1 NEASAIGVLQPGV
14 GASSRMNGTPV
25 QGATVPAGAVNGAAL
40 VTGQWNGQALVA
52 RAVAADPTLRF
63 ADRAQKVV
71 IETLAS
77 GSLGA
82 G

>member
-1 NEASAIGVLQPGV
+1 
-14 GASSRMNGTPV
+14 M
-25 QGATVPAGAVNGAAL
+25 
-40 VTGQWNGQALVA
+40 TGQWNGQALVA

-82 G
+82 GGLRTGTLPVAAAPYALKGGPAGVLDNRRVRIT